1 VDITEQLLTPEQ
13 IKRGFTLEEQTDDFV
28 ILSLKGKELAHF
40 SQKGVTKKSIQN
52 VANTLWEIYTL
63 GFKDGQRLTHGDKLF
78 DTISKD
84 II

>member
-1 VDITEQLLTPEQ
+1 MDITEQLLTPEQ

-40 SQKGVTKKSIQN
+40 SQKGVTKESIQN
-52 VANTLWEIYTL
+52 IADTLWEAYTL
-63 GFKDGQRLTHGDKLF
+63 GFQDGQRIAQGNKLF
-78 DTISKD
+78 NTIGKD